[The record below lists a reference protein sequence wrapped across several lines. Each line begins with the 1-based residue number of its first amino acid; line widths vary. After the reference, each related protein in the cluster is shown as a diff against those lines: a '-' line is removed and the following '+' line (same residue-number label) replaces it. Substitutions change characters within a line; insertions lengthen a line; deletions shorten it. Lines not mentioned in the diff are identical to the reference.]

1 MSKKLTRR
9 IIDNYLLFEDA
20 QKILD
25 ADNYNITI
33 DHLVDDLAQVDS
45 LTLLRKANAD
55 RQKLWDPEKLA
66 TPLFRATE
74 LGGEAGEALNEVKK
88 LEREK
93 MGFRGSR
100 TTVEKLADELADVII
115 CADLVAAEYGIDL
128 AEAVKRKFNETSDK
142 VGFDIK
148 L

>member
-1 MSKKLTRR
+1 MTERNEKLTEQR
-9 IIDNYLLFEDA
+9 IEELLWNKTEFKPTT
-20 QKILD
+20 QF
-25 ADNYNITI
+25 
-33 DHLVDDLAQVDS
+33 
-45 LTLLRKANAD
+45 LTQLRSANQD
-55 RQKLWDPEKLA
+55 RQKLWDPGNIA

-74 LGGEAGEALNEVKK
+74 LGGEVGEALNEVKK

-100 TTVEKLADELADVII
+100 TTVEKLADELADIII

-128 AEAVKRKFNETSDK
+128 EEAVRRKFNETSDK

>member
-1 MSKKLTRR
+1 MNKELTRS
-9 IIDNYLLFEDA
+9 IIDQHLLLEDVE
-20 QKILD
+20 ILSNE
-25 ADNYNITI
+25 NYNRTI
-33 DHLVDDLAQVDS
+33 SNLIDDLAQADS

-55 RQKLWDPEKLA
+55 RQKLWDPNKLA

-74 LGGEAGEALNEVKK
+74 LGGEVGEALNEVKK

-100 TTVEKLADELADVII
+100 TTIEKLADELADVII
-115 CADLVAAEYGIDL
+115 CTDLVAAEYGIDL

>member
-1 MSKKLTRR
+1 MT
-9 IIDNYLLFEDA
+9 NF
-20 QKILD
+20 
-25 ADNYNITI
+25 N
-33 DHLVDDLAQVDS
+33 DL
-45 LTLLRKANAD
+45 RNANNA
-55 RQKLWDPEKLA
+55 RQDLWDPKRIA

-74 LGGEAGEALNEVKK
+74 LGGECGEALNEVKK

-100 TTVEKLADELADVII
+100 TTIDKLADELADVII
-115 CADLVAAEYGIDL
+115 CADLVAAEYDIDL
-128 AEAVKRKFNETSDK
+128 WEAVKRKFNETSDK

>member
-1 MSKKLTRR
+1 MNKELAFN
-9 IIDNYLLFEDA
+9 IINKHLLFEDVS
-20 QKILD
+20 ILNG
-25 ADNYNITI
+25 DNYTNTVSKLIE
-33 DHLVDDLAQVDS
+33 DLAQVDS

-55 RQKLWDPEKLA
+55 RQKLWDPNKLA

-100 TTVEKLADELADVII
+100 TTIEKLGDELADIII